1 MPNLARGRRQLY
13 SGPRPWF
20 KAASDQTPPSRRTN
34 IGGDIHEAAHGIAS
48 AIDATI
54 ALSQRRIEIEGS
66 LIQRAKDG
74 DAFAVFDNYGDI
86 GFIGIGADGLYFNDT
101 RFLSWY
107 ELRFEGR
114 RPLLLSSVVQ
124 DDNAALSVTLANPD
138 VYAGGVI
145 SLPRDTIAIER
156 TKFLWQAVCYERIGF
171 RNYADSTRHFRI
183 DIGFA
188 ADFRDLF
195 EVRGTT
201 RERRGTCTSVLT
213 EDGAGFYYV
222 GLDNLKRKTELRF
235 WPPPSRLE
243 TNRATFEFELAA
255 GARRSLFVSVL
266 CEDTNKLRYNSFGH
280 SFRARRRAIRGKA
293 AGIATVE
300 SSNELFNEVCRR
312 ATADLYMLMTRTRHG
327 LYPYAGIPW
336 YSTAFGRDGIITAML
351 LLWLDPSIAK
361 GVLGFLAETQ
371 AKTLDPLSEAQ
382 PGKILHEMRK
392 GEMARLGEVPFALY
406 YGTVDATPLYVMLA
420 GMYFDRTGDI
430 ETIAAIWPNI
440 KAALQWINTF
450 GDADGDGFVEYA
462 RQNAS
467 GLVNQGWKDSYDSI
481 FHADG
486 ALAEGPIALCE
497 VQGYVFAAKTHAAKL
512 AHRLGEYDFEKRLRG
527 EAQGLQKNFGAAFWC
542 EDLGTFALALD
553 GDKCPCRVRTS
564 NAGHALFTGIAAPE
578 QAARLVETLLG
589 RDSFSGWGIRTVASG
604 EARFNPISYHNGSVW
619 PHDNAMIAL
628 GLARYGF
635 PWHAAKVFSAMFEAA
650 AYQELRRLPELFCG
664 FIRKPHRGPTAYPVA
679 CAPQAWA
686 SAAPFAFLKACLG
699 MDVRHEANSVSFR
712 NPAMPAFLNYV
723 TLNQLS
729 LGKSRLD
736 LTLHRHG
743 RDVTLNLLRRQ
754 GDAKVM
760 LIK

>member
-1 MPNLARGRRQLY
+1 MHAAARGIE
-13 SGPRPWF
+13 
-20 KAASDQTPPSRRTN
+20 N
-34 IGGDIHEAAHGIAS
+34 IA
-48 AIDATI
+48 DATI
-54 ALSQRRIEIEGS
+54 ELPRHYIEIEGS
-66 LIQRAKDG
+66 LVQRALRTLKDG

-86 GFIGIGADGLYFNDT
+86 GVIGTGPEGLYFNDT

-107 ELRFEGR
+107 ELRFEGK

-124 DDNAALSVTLANPD
+124 DDNAALSVNLANPD
-138 VYAGGVI
+138 VHMDGAI
-145 SLPRDTIAIER
+145 SLPRGTIAIER

-183 DIGFA
+183 DIGFG

-195 EVRGTT
+195 EIRGTS
-201 RERRGTCTSVLT
+201 RERRGTSTSLVT
-213 EDGAGFYYV
+213 EDGAGFHYE
-222 GLDNLKRKTELRF
+222 GLDNVKRKTELRF
-235 WPPPSRLE
+235 LPPPSRLE
-243 TNRATFEFELAA
+243 TNRATFEFELAPN
-255 GARRSLFVSVL
+255 ARRSLFVSVL
-266 CEDTNKLRYNSFGH
+266 CEDRNEPRISPFGRA
-280 SFRARRRAIRGKA
+280 FRARRRAIRNKA
-293 AGIATVE
+293 AGIATIE
-300 SSNELFNEVCRR
+300 SSNELFNEVCRQ
-312 ATADLYMLMTRTRHG
+312 ATADLYMLMTRTSHG

-336 YSTAFGRDGIITAML
+336 YSTVFGRDGIITAML
-351 LLWLDPSIAK
+351 LLWLDPSVAK
-361 GVLGFLAETQ
+361 GVLHFLAATQ
-371 AKTLDPLSEAQ
+371 AKTFDPSAGSQ
-382 PGKILHEMRK
+382 PGKILHETRN
-392 GEMARLGEVPFALY
+392 GEMARLGEVPFGLY

-440 KAALQWINTF
+440 KAALQWIDTF

-497 VQGYVFAAKTHAAKL
+497 VQGYVFGAKTHAAKL
-512 AHRLGEYDFEKRLRG
+512 ARRMGEDDFEIRLRG

-553 GDKCPCRVRTS
+553 GDKRPCRVRTS

-578 QAARLVETLLG
+578 RAARVAGTLLG
-589 RDSFSGWGIRTVASG
+589 RDLFSGWGIRTVASG

-635 PWHAAKVFSAMFEAA
+635 PWHAAKVFAAMFEAA

-686 SAAPFAFLKACLG
+686 SAAPFAFLGACLG
-699 MDVRHEANSVSFR
+699 MDLRHEANSVSFR
-712 NPAMPAFLNYV
+712 DPAMPAFLDYV

-729 LGKSRLD
+729 LGESRLD
-736 LTLHRHG
+736 LRLHRHG

-760 LIK
+760 LVK

>member
-1 MPNLARGRRQLY
+1 MD
-13 SGPRPWF
+13 S
-20 KAASDQTPPSRRTN
+20 
-34 IGGDIHEAAHGIAS
+34 IA
-48 AIDATI
+48 DATI
-54 ALSQRRIEIEGS
+54 ELPQHYIEIEGS
-66 LIQRAKDG
+66 LVQRALRSLKDG

-86 GFIGIGADGLYFNDT
+86 GVIGTGPEGVYFNDA

-107 ELRFEGR
+107 ELRFEGK

-124 DDNAALSVTLANPD
+124 DDNAALSVNLANPD
-138 VYAGGVI
+138 VHIDGVI

-171 RNYADSTRHFRI
+171 RNYADSTRHFRV
-183 DIGFA
+183 DIGFG

-195 EVRGTT
+195 EVRGTS
-201 RERRGTCTSVLT
+201 RERRGTATSLVT
-213 EDGAGFYYV
+213 EDGAGFRYE
-222 GLDNLKRKTELRF
+222 GLDNVTRKTELRF

-243 TNRATFEFELAA
+243 TNRATFEFELAPN
-255 GARRSLFVSVL
+255 ARRSLFISVL
-266 CEDTNKLRYNSFGH
+266 CADRNDPRINPFGRA
-280 SFRARRRAIRGKA
+280 FRARRRAIRGKA
-293 AGIATVE
+293 TGIATIE
-300 SSNELFNEVCRR
+300 SSNELFNEVCRQ
-312 ATADLYMLMTRTRHG
+312 ATADLYMLMTRTSHG

-336 YSTAFGRDGIITAML
+336 YSTVFGRDGIITAML
-351 LLWLDPSIAK
+351 LLWLDPSVAK
-361 GVLGFLAETQ
+361 GVLHFLAATQ
-371 AKTLDPLSEAQ
+371 AKTFDPVAGAQ
-382 PGKILHEMRK
+382 PGKILHETRN
-392 GEMARLGEVPFALY
+392 GEMARLGEVPFGLY

-440 KAALQWINTF
+440 NAALQWIDTF

-467 GLVNQGWKDSYDSI
+467 DLVNQGWKDSYDSI

-497 VQGYVFAAKTHAAKL
+497 VQGYVFGAKTHAAKL
-512 AHRLGEYDFEKRLRG
+512 AHRMGEYDLQTGLRG
-527 EAQGLQKNFGAAFWC
+527 EAQSLQQQFGAAFWC
-542 EDLGTFALALD
+542 DDLGTYALALD
-553 GDKCPCRVRTS
+553 GDKNPCRVRTS

-578 QAARLVETLLG
+578 RAARVAETLLG

-628 GLARYGF
+628 GLARYGL

-686 SAAPFAFLKACLG
+686 SAAPFAFLEACLG
-699 MDVRHEANSVSFR
+699 MELRHEASSMSFR
-712 NPAMPAFLNYV
+712 DPVMPAFLDFV

-736 LTLHRHG
+736 LRLHRHG

-760 LIK
+760 LVK

>member
-1 MPNLARGRRQLY
+1 MA
-13 SGPRPWF
+13 
-20 KAASDQTPPSRRTN
+20 
-34 IGGDIHEAAHGIAS
+34 
-48 AIDATI
+48 DATI
-54 ALSQRRIEIEGS
+54 ELPQHYIEIEGS
-66 LIQRAKDG
+66 LVQRSLRTLKDG

-86 GFIGIGADGLYFNDT
+86 GVIGTGPEGLYFNDT

-107 ELRFEGR
+107 ELRFEGK

-124 DDNAALSVTLANPD
+124 DDNAALSVNLANPD
-138 VYAGGVI
+138 LHTDGVI
-145 SLPRDTIAIER
+145 SLPRGTIAIER

-171 RNYADSTRHFRI
+171 RNYADNTRHFRV
-183 DIGFA
+183 DIGFG

-195 EVRGTT
+195 EIRGTS
-201 RERRGTCTSVLT
+201 RERRGTSTSFVT
-213 EDGAGFYYV
+213 EGVAGFYYE
-222 GLDNLKRKTELRF
+222 GLDNIKRNTELRM

-243 TNRATFEFELAA
+243 TNRATFEFELAPN
-255 GARRSLFVSVL
+255 GRKSLFVSVL
-266 CEDTNKLRYNSFGH
+266 CRDRNEPRINPFGGAY
-280 SFRARRRAIRGKA
+280 RARRRAIRAKA
-293 AGIATVE
+293 TGIATIE

-312 ATADLYMLMTRTRHG
+312 ATADLYMLMTRTSHG

-336 YSTAFGRDGIITAML
+336 YSTVFGRDGIITAML
-351 LLWLDPSIAK
+351 LLWLDPSVAK
-361 GVLGFLAETQ
+361 GVLHFLATTQ
-371 AKTLDPLSEAQ
+371 AKTFDPLAAAQ
-382 PGKILHEMRK
+382 PGKILHETRN
-392 GEMARLGEVPFALY
+392 GEMARLGEVPFGLY

-440 KAALQWINTF
+440 KAALQWIDTF

-462 RQNAS
+462 RQTGA

-486 ALAEGPIALCE
+486 ALPEGPIALCE

-512 AHRLGEYDFEKRLRG
+512 AHRLDEHDLETRLRG
-527 EAQGLQKNFGAAFWC
+527 ESQLLQKKFEADFWC
-542 EDLGTFALALD
+542 EDLGTYALALD
-553 GDKCPCRVRTS
+553 GDKNPCRVRTS
-564 NAGHALFTGIAAPE
+564 NAGHALFTAIAAPE
-578 QAARLVETLLG
+578 RAARVVETLLG
-589 RDSFSGWGIRTVASG
+589 RDSFSGWGIRTVASR

-619 PHDNAMIAL
+619 PHDNALIAL
-628 GLARYGF
+628 GFARYGF

-664 FIRKPHRGPTAYPVA
+664 FIRNPHRGPTAYPVA

-686 SAAPFAFLKACLG
+686 SAAPFAFVGACLG
-699 MDVRHEANSVSFR
+699 MELHHESNSVSFR
-712 NPAMPAFLNYV
+712 DPVMPAFLDYV
-723 TLNQLS
+723 TLNRLS

-736 LTLHRHG
+736 LRLYRHG
-743 RDVTLNLLRRQ
+743 RDVTLNLLHRQ

>member
-1 MPNLARGRRQLY
+1 MD
-13 SGPRPWF
+13 S
-20 KAASDQTPPSRRTN
+20 
-34 IGGDIHEAAHGIAS
+34 IA
-48 AIDATI
+48 DATI
-54 ALSQRRIEIEGS
+54 ELPQHYIEIEGS
-66 LIQRAKDG
+66 LVQRALRSLKDG

-86 GFIGIGADGLYFNDT
+86 GVIGTGPEGVYFNDT

-107 ELRFEGR
+107 ELRFEGK

-124 DDNAALSVTLANPD
+124 DDNAALSVNLANPD
-138 VYAGGVI
+138 VHIDGVI

-171 RNYADSTRHFRI
+171 RNYADRTRHFRI
-183 DIGFA
+183 DIGFG

-195 EVRGTT
+195 EVRGTS
-201 RERRGTCTSVLT
+201 RERRGTATSLVT
-213 EDGAGFYYV
+213 EDGAGFRYE
-222 GLDNLKRKTELRF
+222 GLDNVTRKTELRF

-243 TNRATFEFELAA
+243 TNRATFEFELAPN
-255 GARRSLFVSVL
+255 ARRSLFVSVL
-266 CEDTNKLRYNSFGH
+266 CADRNDPRINPFGRA
-280 SFRARRRAIRGKA
+280 FRARRRAIRGKA
-293 AGIATVE
+293 TGIATIE
-300 SSNELFNEVCRR
+300 SSNELFNEVCRQ
-312 ATADLYMLMTRTRHG
+312 ATADLYMLMTRTSHG

-336 YSTAFGRDGIITAML
+336 YSTVFGRDGIITAML
-351 LLWLDPSIAK
+351 LLWLDPSVAK
-361 GVLGFLAETQ
+361 GVLHFLAATQ
-371 AKTLDPLSEAQ
+371 AETFDPVAGAQ
-382 PGKILHEMRK
+382 PGKILHETRN
-392 GEMARLGEVPFALY
+392 GEMARLGEVPFGLY

-440 KAALQWINTF
+440 NAALQWIDTF

-497 VQGYVFAAKTHAAKL
+497 VQGYVFGAKTHAAKL
-512 AHRLGEYDFEKRLRG
+512 AHRMGEYDLETGLRG
-527 EAQGLQKNFGAAFWC
+527 EAQSLQQQFGAAFWC
-542 EDLGTFALALD
+542 DDLGTYALALD
-553 GDKCPCRVRTS
+553 GDKNPCRVRTS

-578 QAARLVETLLG
+578 RAARVAEALLG

-628 GLARYGF
+628 GLARYGL
-635 PWHAAKVFSAMFEAA
+635 PRHAAKVFSAMFEAA

-686 SAAPFAFLKACLG
+686 SATPFAFLEACLG
-699 MDVRHEANSVSFR
+699 MELRHEANSVSFR
-712 NPAMPAFLNYV
+712 DPVMPAFLDYV

-736 LTLHRHG
+736 LRLHRHG

-760 LIK
+760 LVK

>member
-1 MPNLARGRRQLY
+1 
-13 SGPRPWF
+13 
-20 KAASDQTPPSRRTN
+20 
-34 IGGDIHEAAHGIAS
+34 
-48 AIDATI
+48 
-54 ALSQRRIEIEGS
+54 
-66 LIQRAKDG
+66 
-74 DAFAVFDNYGDI
+74 
-86 GFIGIGADGLYFNDT
+86 
-101 RFLSWY
+101 
-107 ELRFEGR
+107 
-114 RPLLLSSVVQ
+114 LLLSSVVQ
-124 DDNAALSVTLANPD
+124 DDNAALSVNLANPD
-138 VYAGGVI
+138 VHIDGVI
-145 SLPRDTIAIER
+145 SLPRGTIAIER

-183 DIGFA
+183 DIGFG
-188 ADFRDLF
+188 ADFHDLF
-195 EVRGTT
+195 EIRGTS
-201 RERRGTCTSVLT
+201 RERRGTSTSLVT
-213 EDGAGFYYV
+213 EDGARFHYE

-235 WPPPSRLE
+235 SPPPARLE
-243 TNRATFEFELAA
+243 TNRATFEFELAPD
-255 GARRSLFVSVL
+255 ARRSLFVWVL
-266 CEDTNKLRYNSFGH
+266 CEDRNQPRITPFGRA
-280 SFRARRRAIRGKA
+280 FRARRRAIRGKA
-293 AGIATVE
+293 THIATIE
-300 SSNELFNEVCRR
+300 SSNELFNEVCRQ
-312 ATADLYMLMTRTRHG
+312 ATADLYMLMTRTSHG

-351 LLWLDPSIAK
+351 LLWLDSSVAK
-361 GVLGFLAETQ
+361 GVLHFLATTQ
-371 AKTLDPLSEAQ
+371 AKTFDPFADAQ
-382 PGKILHEMRK
+382 PGKILHETRN
-392 GEMARLGEVPFALY
+392 GEMARLGEVPFGLY

-440 KAALQWINTF
+440 KAALQWIDTF

-497 VQGYVFAAKTHAAKL
+497 VQGYVFGAKTHAAKL
-512 AHRLGEYDFEKRLRG
+512 AHRMGEYDFEIRLRG

-553 GDKCPCRVRTS
+553 GDKRPCRVRTS

-578 QAARLVETLLG
+578 RAARVAETLLR

-604 EARFNPISYHNGSVW
+604 EARFNPISYHNGSIW

-635 PWHAAKVFSAMFEAA
+635 SWYAAKVFSAMFEAA

-686 SAAPFAFLKACLG
+686 SAAPFAFLEACLG
-699 MDVRHEANSVSFR
+699 MDLRHDANSVSFR
-712 NPAMPAFLNYV
+712 DPVMPAFLDYV
-723 TLNQLS
+723 TLNHLS

-736 LTLHRHG
+736 LRLHRHG
-743 RDVTLNLLRRQ
+743 RDVTLNLLLRQ

-760 LIK
+760 LVK

>member
-1 MPNLARGRRQLY
+1 M
-13 SGPRPWF
+13 
-20 KAASDQTPPSRRTN
+20 DN
-34 IGGDIHEAAHGIAS
+34 IA
-48 AIDATI
+48 DATI
-54 ALSQRRIEIEGS
+54 ELPQHYIEIEGS
-66 LIQRAKDG
+66 LVQRALRSLKDG

-86 GFIGIGADGLYFNDT
+86 GVIGTGPEGVYFNDT

-107 ELRFEGR
+107 ELRFEGK

-124 DDNAALSVTLANPD
+124 DDNAALSVNLANPD
-138 VYAGGVI
+138 VHIDGVI

-183 DIGFA
+183 DIGFG

-195 EVRGTT
+195 EVRGTS
-201 RERRGTCTSVLT
+201 RERRGTATSLLT
-213 EDGAGFYYV
+213 EDGAGFRYE
-222 GLDNLKRKTELRF
+222 GLDNVTRKTELRF

-243 TNRATFEFELAA
+243 TNRATFEFELAPN
-255 GARRSLFVSVL
+255 ARRSLFVSVL
-266 CEDTNKLRYNSFGH
+266 CGDRNDPRISPFGRA
-280 SFRARRRAIRGKA
+280 FRARRRAIRGKA
-293 AGIATVE
+293 TGIATIE
-300 SSNELFNEVCRR
+300 SSNELFNEVCRQ
-312 ATADLYMLMTRTRHG
+312 ATADLYMLMTRTSHG

-336 YSTAFGRDGIITAML
+336 YSTVFGRDGIITAML
-351 LLWLDPSIAK
+351 LLWLDPSVAK
-361 GVLGFLAETQ
+361 GVLHFLAATQ
-371 AKTLDPLSEAQ
+371 AKTFDPVAGAQ
-382 PGKILHEMRK
+382 PGKILHETRN
-392 GEMARLGEVPFALY
+392 GEMARLGEVPFGLY

-440 KAALQWINTF
+440 NAALQWIDTF

-497 VQGYVFAAKTHAAKL
+497 VQGYVFGAKTHAAKL
-512 AHRLGEYDFEKRLRG
+512 AHRMGEYDLETGLRG
-527 EAQGLQKNFGAAFWC
+527 EAQSLQQKFGAVFWC
-542 EDLGTFALALD
+542 EDLGTYALALD
-553 GDKCPCRVRTS
+553 GDKNPCRVRTS

-578 QAARLVETLLG
+578 RAARVAETLLG

-628 GLARYGF
+628 GLARYGL

-686 SAAPFAFLKACLG
+686 SAAPFAFLEACLG
-699 MDVRHEANSVSFR
+699 MELRHEANSVSFR
-712 NPAMPAFLNYV
+712 DPVMPAFLDYV

-736 LTLHRHG
+736 LRLHRHG

-760 LIK
+760 LVK

>member
-1 MPNLARGRRQLY
+1 M
-13 SGPRPWF
+13 
-20 KAASDQTPPSRRTN
+20 
-34 IGGDIHEAAHGIAS
+34 GDDTHEATRGISGVISGIIKTIA
-48 AIDATI
+48 DATI
-54 ALSQRRIEIEGS
+54 KLPQHYIGIEAS
-66 LIQRAKDG
+66 LVQRALRSLKDG
-74 DAFAVFDNYGDI
+74 DAFTVFDNYGDI
-86 GFIGIGADGLYFNDT
+86 GVMGSGPEGLYFNDT
-101 RFLSWY
+101 RFLSRY
-107 ELRFEGR
+107 ELRFEGK

-124 DDNAALSVTLANPD
+124 DDNAALSVTLTNPD
-138 VYAGGVI
+138 VHIDGVI

-171 RNYADSTRHFRI
+171 RNYADSTRHFRF
-183 DIGFA
+183 DIEFG

-195 EVRGTT
+195 EIRGTS
-201 RERRGTCTSVLT
+201 RERRGTATSLVT
-213 EDGAGFYYV
+213 EDGVEFHYE
-222 GLDNLKRKTELRF
+222 GLDNVKRKTELRF
-235 WPPPSRLE
+235 SPPPSRLE
-243 TNRATFEFELAA
+243 TNRATFEFELAPN
-255 GARRSLFVSVL
+255 ARRSLFVLVL
-266 CEDTNKLRYNSFGH
+266 CEDRNEPQFNPFERA
-280 SFRARRRAIRGKA
+280 FRARRRAIRRKA
-293 AGIATVE
+293 TGIATIE

-312 ATADLYMLMTRTRHG
+312 ATADLYMLMTRTSHG

-351 LLWLDPSIAK
+351 LLWLDPSVAK
-361 GVLGFLAETQ
+361 GVLHFLAATQ
-371 AKTLDPLSEAQ
+371 AKTVDPIADAQ
-382 PGKILHEMRK
+382 PGKILHETRN
-392 GEMARLGEVPFALY
+392 GEMARLGEVPFRLY

-440 KAALQWINTF
+440 KAALQWIDTF
-450 GDADGDGFVEYA
+450 GDADGDGFVEYV
-462 RQNAS
+462 RQNTS
-467 GLVNQGWKDSYDSI
+467 GLINQGWKDSYDSI

-497 VQGYVFAAKTHAAKL
+497 VQGYVFGAKTHAAKL
-512 AHRLGEYDFEKRLRG
+512 AHRMGEVDLETGLCG
-527 EAQGLQKNFGAAFWC
+527 EAQSLQLKFETAFWC
-542 EDLGTFALALD
+542 EDLGTYALALD
-553 GDKCPCRVRTS
+553 GDKSPCRVRTS

-578 QAARLVETLLG
+578 RAARVAGTLLG

-686 SAAPFAFLKACLG
+686 SAAPFAFLGACLG
-699 MDVRHEANSVSFR
+699 MDLHHEANSVSFR
-712 NPAMPAFLNYV
+712 DPVMPTFLDYV

-736 LTLHRHG
+736 LRLHRHG

-760 LIK
+760 LVK